1 MRSVVSMLQMSKG
14 SKMPNILHECSREG
28 KLYKERGENVQD
40 EASFYC
46 LGFGC
51 PARKLGRLYPTST
64 VVCFI
69 SFFLL
74 STETECINY
83 VVMGNHS

>member
-1 MRSVVSMLQMSKG
+1 MR
-14 SKMPNILHECSREG
+14 NILHECCREE

-46 LGFGC
+46 LGLGG
-51 PARKLGRLYPTST
+51 PARKIGRLYPTST

-83 VVMGNHS
+83 VVMGITV